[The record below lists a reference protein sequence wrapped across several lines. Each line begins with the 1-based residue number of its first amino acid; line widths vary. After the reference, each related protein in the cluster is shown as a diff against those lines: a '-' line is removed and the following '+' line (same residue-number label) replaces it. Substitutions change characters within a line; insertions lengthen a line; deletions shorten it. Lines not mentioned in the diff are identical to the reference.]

1 MKKNITINL
10 FGSLYCIDEDAYEL
24 LKKYE
29 ENMRSYFMR
38 QEGGEEIADDIEH
51 RVAELFNE
59 MKTNGVE
66 AVTIEHVEDIIRR
79 IGNPEDLE
87 EESVEASQE
96 TVAET
101 EAMGIKKRKL
111 FRGSDD
117 VLLGGVMS
125 GLSCYFG
132 GADPLPWR
140 IGMVLLTV
148 FSSGFFAIA
157 YLVLWA
163 FLPQARTP
171 EDRLRM
177 QGKIVTPENLSEEI
191 MNGMHK
197 AGEYI
202 ANPTVQRKARGCFS
216 TLINLLVWCFKGVL
230 ILAGCMVALMG
241 VAVLISLAFGLIGL
255 IHGGIQGLS
264 TMQEM
269 GFWQHGF
276 VESASSVPGV
286 VWKSS
291 VLIVSLIV
299 GVGLLLYGCFHSV
312 GHLLGAVKP
321 LSLRVRFTLVII
333 WLISVAVSVTLFI
346 LLAVQL
352 DHADDIRRRKD
363 NTHDGFYIMN
373 DGWNYLQSGGWKV
386 ITFDNCSKDIL
397 SYDSHYMSK
406 HKPYL
411 YIRDSYENG
420 RNGMR
425 CRLQREV
432 EKTPGYYRLEGILGA
447 DGAGACLYAYDTESR
462 SLMLKEVPQNGRRGG
477 NLSAMTPGEQEAL
490 PIFHH
495 VTDTTCWNTMRERF
509 EGWNYVV
516 VDSIRHTGGH
526 LQYGVSNDVLF
537 TQQSWT
543 GRWFSVADV
552 VLTRIGDLESVSLK
566 KK

>member
-87 EESVEASQE
+87 GESVEASQE

-191 MNGMHK
+191 MNGMQK
-197 AGEYI
+197 
-202 ANPTVQRKARGCFS
+202 P
-216 TLINLLVWCFKGVL
+216 
-230 ILAGCMVALMG
+230 
-241 VAVLISLAFGLIGL
+241 
-255 IHGGIQGLS
+255 
-264 TMQEM
+264 
-269 GFWQHGF
+269 
-276 VESASSVPGV
+276 ES
-286 VWKSS
+286 
-291 VLIVSLIV
+291 I
-299 GVGLLLYGCFHSV
+299 
-312 GHLLGAVKP
+312 
-321 LSLRVRFTLVII
+321 
-333 WLISVAVSVTLFI
+333 
-346 LLAVQL
+346 
-352 DHADDIRRRKD
+352 
-363 NTHDGFYIMN
+363 
-373 DGWNYLQSGGWKV
+373 
-386 ITFDNCSKDIL
+386 
-397 SYDSHYMSK
+397 
-406 HKPYL
+406 
-411 YIRDSYENG
+411 
-420 RNGMR
+420 
-425 CRLQREV
+425 
-432 EKTPGYYRLEGILGA
+432 
-447 DGAGACLYAYDTESR
+447 
-462 SLMLKEVPQNGRRGG
+462 
-477 NLSAMTPGEQEAL
+477 L
-490 PIFHH
+490 PILRYS
-495 VTDTTCWNTMRERF
+495 VRQE
-509 EGWNYVV
+509 VV
-516 VDSIRHTGGH
+516 FQR
-526 LQYGVSNDVLF
+526 
-537 TQQSWT
+537 
-543 GRWFSVADV
+543 
-552 VLTRIGDLESVSLK
+552 
-566 KK
+566 